1 MPVINPLLNTLTSTP
16 VSEIAL
22 QSLITIN
29 ALPPITTLPAPRTT
43 LSPYTEFVTL
53 RRPAGT
59 AEGDIGLLHVLLDQ
73 GAEVIVGSL
82 SAEERARKP
91 ILGRSCAFIPQGE
104 GEGGGEENGRVWACY
119 VEWASPEGKA
129 ELMRLQNEKG
139 ISWDGIL
146 EEWGAE
152 RSFWKVRE
160 VRREEVERIGKES
173 KGISGQVKKI
183 LRW

>member
-1 MPVINPLLNTLTSTP
+1 
-16 VSEIAL
+16 
-22 QSLITIN
+22 
-29 ALPPITTLPAPRTT
+29 
-43 LSPYTEFVTL
+43 VTL

-59 AEGDIGLLHVLLDQ
+59 AEGDVGLLHMLLDQ
-73 GAEVIVGSL
+73 GAEIIAGSL

-91 ILGRSCAFIPQGE
+91 VLGRSCAFVP
-104 GEGGGEENGRVWACY
+104 EGGGGENGRVWACY

-129 ELMRLQNEKG
+129 ELMRVQKERG
-139 ISWDGIL
+139 VSWDGIL

-160 VRREEVERIGKES
+160 VRREEVELTGKEG
-173 KGISGQVKKI
+173 KGVFGKVKRM